1 MSQPTPLLSRSFDL
15 PIGSINLKPAYWQAM
30 AVLFLVFL
38 LIFTFARLR
47 HLYVKWSFKGFLPAV
62 LMGFILAII
71 LEGFLI
77 MSGKTIFV
85 QIIGLENMPKPIST
99 FLDESRQELVEVLGE
114 DQSCEI
120 ESLDSTINAT
130 LDAYS
135 QLPDDQKTTIQKVIC
150 E

>member
-1 MSQPTPLLSRSFDL
+1 
-15 PIGSINLKPAYWQAM
+15 
-30 AVLFLVFL
+30 
-38 LIFTFARLR
+38 
-47 HLYVKWSFKGFLPAV
+47 
-62 LMGFILAII
+62 MGFILAII